1 MRRLLSSCLAATVL
15 LLGSGCATTAS
26 MLGINQAPPNPE
38 ADPWENWNRKVY
50 AFNDAVDTAL
60 IRPVA
65 EVYAEVVPQPVRT
78 GVTNFYGNFADAWS
92 AVNNLLQGKLAGSA
106 QDVIRVGTNTLFG
119 IGGLFDVATELGI
132 DSQRED
138 FGQTLGRWG
147 MGPGPYV
154 VWPLLGPSTVRDTLA
169 LPLDRTVG
177 PALAFGDTS
186 TQYSIVFLGLLNERA
201 NLLTTGRM
209 LEDMAL
215 DRYSFVRDAFLQRR
229 RSMVYD
235 GNVPESEDEAFEA
248 DPEPAFEPTPEPA
261 ADAASAASVTPA
273 PTPASGPAAA
283 TAPGAAASAPASTA
297 SAPAPTVPAPA
308 ASQSG
313 V

>member
-1 MRRLLSSCLAATVL
+1 MKRLLAAGVAAAVL
-15 LLGSGCATTAS
+15 MLGSGCATTAS
-26 MLGINQAPPNPE
+26 MLGMYKSPPNPE

-50 AFNDAVDTAL
+50 AFNDAVDTAV

-65 EVYAEVVPQPVRT
+65 EVYANVVPQPVRT

-92 AVNNLLQGKLAGSA
+92 AVNNLLQGKLANGA

-147 MGPGPYV
+147 MGPGPYI
-154 VWPLLGPSTVRDTLA
+154 VWPLLGPSTVRDSLA
-169 LPLDRTVG
+169 LPLDRYVG

-186 TQYSIVFLGLLNERA
+186 TQYSIIFLGLLNERA

-209 LEDMAL
+209 LDDMAL

-229 RSMVYD
+229 RSLVYD
-235 GNVPESEDEAFEA
+235 GNAPESEDEAFEA
-248 DPEPAFEPTPEPA
+248 DPETEVEPA
-261 ADAASAASVTPA
+261 STPASGVTLTPA
-273 PTPASGPAAA
+273 PAPASSPAAGPAASTPSADAPSTAPAPGMPASGPAQSAA
-283 TAPGAAASAPASTA
+283 
-297 SAPAPTVPAPA
+297 
-308 ASQSG
+308 
-313 V
+313 

>member
-1 MRRLLSSCLAATVL
+1 VKRLLATGLASVVL
-15 LLGSGCATTAS
+15 ALGSGCATTAS
-26 MLGINQAPPNPE
+26 MLGMYKSPPNPE

-50 AFNDAVDTAL
+50 AFNDAVDTAV

-65 EVYAEVVPQPVRT
+65 EVYANIVPQPVRT

-92 AVNNLLQGKLAGSA
+92 AVNNLLQGKLANGA
-106 QDVIRVGTNTLFG
+106 QDFVRVGTNTLFG

-147 MGPGPYV
+147 MGPGPYI
-154 VWPLLGPSTVRDTLA
+154 VWPLLGPSTVRDSLA
-169 LPLDRTVG
+169 LPVDRFVG
-177 PALAFGDTS
+177 PALAFSDTS

-209 LEDMAL
+209 LDDMAL

-229 RSMVYD
+229 RSLVHD
-235 GNVPESEDEAFEA
+235 GNAPESEDEAFEA
-248 DPEPAFEPTPEPA
+248 DPDPAAEPASGVSPTPAAAPASAPA
-261 ADAASAASVTPA
+261 AAPGASAPAVDAPASA
-273 PTPASGPAAA
+273 PTPGMPASGPAQSAA
-283 TAPGAAASAPASTA
+283 
-297 SAPAPTVPAPA
+297 
-308 ASQSG
+308 
-313 V
+313 